1 MEWNAVVCF
10 RIHIVRLIVAHNDVA
25 RSAQSGKHR
34 LGKAAVDMAGNRN
47 MPGSWFTGKHSRH
60 GMNGNHDRLQAPCLA
75 IQQNRLNRVVIGMK
89 PACDADPSV
98 CLAEVQ
104 VARDHCA
111 VAYLRDE
118 VRKIELAVAV
128 DHKAR
133 GIAKYRRSIEDFREH
148 RGNARRA
155 DIPRNVPRTFSRR
168 QTEVVKFSRDI
179 IAGMIAEEDKATG
192 PLWAED

>member
-34 LGKAAVDMAGNRN
+34 LSKAAVAMAGDRD
-47 MPGSWFTGKHSRH
+47 MPWSWFSGKHGRH
-60 GMNGNHDRLQAPCLA
+60 GMNGNHDRRYSSCLA
-75 IQQNRLNRVVIGMK
+75 IQQDRLNCVVIWMK
-89 PACDADPSV
+89 PACDADSSV

-118 VRKIELAVAV
+118 VRKVELAVAV
-128 DHKAR
+128 DHKTR
-133 GIAKYRRSIEDFREH
+133 GVAEYRWGIEDFRE
-148 RGNARRA
+148 RFGNTRRT
-155 DIPRNVPRTFSRR
+155 DVPRNVPCAVCCR
-168 QTEVVKFSRDI
+168 QTKMVKFWRDLI
-179 IAGMIAEEDKATG
+179 TGMIAEEYKAAV
-192 PLWAED
+192 PLRPEN